1 MTVPEPSFAAVMYR
15 VEQLERRADATEP
28 RLGATVTM
36 AERHEQEIYGDRGIN
51 KTIRELALQVRW
63 VQRALWGLA
72 ASIII
77 AELINVIGNH

>member
-1 MTVPEPSFAAVMYR
+1 MNVPEPSFAAAMYR
-15 VEQLERRADATEP
+15 IEQLERRADATEP

-51 KTIRELALQVRW
+51 RTIRDLALQVRW

-77 AELINVIGNH
+77 AEIINVFANH